1 MKMAEQVTAADS
13 SAMQIQIMVMVLWRR
28 GAAEHKHTQSEAKVC
43 QGDLVDDFLFSSSLN
58 A

>member
-28 GAAEHKHTQSEAKVC
+28 GAAGHKHTQSEAKVC
-43 QGDLVDDFLFSSSLN
+43 RQEDLVDDFLFLSL
-58 A
+58 